1 MEIFLGFFVF
11 LFDVCSVRKC
21 AKWGNGFTS
30 SNLYSCFFF
39 LIYWGRKRHYNK
51 LIITEYSSTVVESIC
66 CMRIIVGASLVL
78 EAHKFM

>member
-1 MEIFLGFFVF
+1 M
-11 LFDVCSVRKC
+11 R
-21 AKWGNGFTS
+21 NGGMVS
-30 SNLYSCFFF
+30 HLQICIPVFFF